1 MSVRGLLAAS
11 QALNLALVA
20 IIAYLCVGGTRENI
34 SLGVMRGAVKPMT
47 SVMPSMRSPMMGVSR
62 MVRPGVPTF
71 DILPGVETIERDV
84 TCEAVPKKRHSKA
97 KKRHRK
103 NLWKK
108 KAFKQADKA
117 LMIARKI
124 RNQGDEE

>member
-1 MSVRGLLAAS
+1 MKSPAHYPPHPAMSVRGLLAAS

-20 IIAYLCVGGTRENI
+20 IIAYLCVGGTRENL

-71 DILPGVETIERDV
+71 GWFGIGLGFGRLVCGTLTLRRGHDSYFGRIS
-84 TCEAVPKKRHSKA
+84 SKE
-97 KKRHRK
+97 
-103 NLWKK
+103 
-108 KAFKQADKA
+108 
-117 LMIARKI
+117 
-124 RNQGDEE
+124 DEVS